1 MKVGLS
7 FSRCLRDII
16 EGKVDYDDVL
26 VIVSRTILDPYNDN
40 HWNSIWEGYTTGGY
54 SHPEWKDHKDKND
67 EFRKLAARLYDC
79 GKLHQPRQ
87 FKLGNPV
94 RLPYYWLDLVVPVD
108 DLEELPAV
116 KAIWEQYQIVAGLC
130 L

>member
-16 EGKVDYDDVL
+16 EGKVEYDNVL

-67 EFRKLAARLYDC
+67 EFRKLAVRLYDC

>member
-7 FSRCLRDII
+7 FSRCMRDLY

-26 VIVSRTILDPYNDN
+26 VIVSRTDLDPNNDN
-40 HWNSIWEGYTTGGY
+40 HWNSIWEGYTTGGI
-54 SHPEWKDHKDKND
+54 SHPEWKDYKDKNH

-108 DLEELPAV
+108 DLEELPAL
-116 KAIWEQYQIVAGLC
+116 KAVWEQYQILAGLC